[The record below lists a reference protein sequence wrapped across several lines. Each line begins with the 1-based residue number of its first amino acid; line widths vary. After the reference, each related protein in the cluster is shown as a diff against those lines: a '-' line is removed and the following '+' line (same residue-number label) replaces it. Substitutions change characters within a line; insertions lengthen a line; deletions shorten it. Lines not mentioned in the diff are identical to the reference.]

1 MADISSD
8 LRTSRWGEIQETI
21 FAPYLVIPIFLQ
33 TIGFKETKFKVTN
46 KDAKQ
51 SNKDLLYVLPHAIML
66 ALAVY
71 GVITFNYGKFGDRK
85 STRLN
90 SSHVSISYAVFCL
103 KKKKQ
108 NIHTQQKT

>member
-1 MADISSD
+1 MDTDFWVLLAFWLLSYVLIQFDMADISSD

-33 TIGFKETKFKVTN
+33 TIGFKKTKFKVTN

-66 ALAVY
+66 ALAV
-71 GVITFNYGKFGDRK
+71 
-85 STRLN
+85 
-90 SSHVSISYAVFCL
+90 
-103 KKKKQ
+103 
-108 NIHTQQKT
+108 